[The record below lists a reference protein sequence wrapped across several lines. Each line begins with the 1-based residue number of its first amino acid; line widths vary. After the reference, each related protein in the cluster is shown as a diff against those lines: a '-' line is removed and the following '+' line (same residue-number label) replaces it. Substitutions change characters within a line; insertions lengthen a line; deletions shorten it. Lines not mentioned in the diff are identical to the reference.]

1 MADTIRVTQ
10 AGATVAA
17 EVTTPPLHVT
27 QAGATVAAEVTTP
40 PLHVTQAGA
49 TVAAEIAAPPSHIS
63 QAGATVVVVPLEG
76 VFSAFGGGALAVSVE
91 GLCGKQENTLY
102 IRQAY
107 GLGPFSW
114 AGKSAAIARVVRDTG
129 KLIPTLTAGHGSP
142 RISGAISGAP
152 GGVASTVTLTESSI
166 RSTGN
171 SLLSCLWDLDR
182 RACFDAAHWDGWKT
196 ILRLAH
202 GRATTITYAA
212 AGTGDKPEVA
222 LASVS
227 WSATDTC
234 EIRRV
239 TLSIHVI
246 GG

>member
-17 EVTTPPLHVT
+17 EVATSPLYVT
-27 QAGATVAAEVTTP
+27 QAGVTVAAEVM
-40 PLHVTQAGA
+40 
-49 TVAAEIAAPPSHIS
+49 APPSHVS

-76 VFSAFGGGALAVSVE
+76 TFSAFGGGALAVSVE

-114 AGKSAAIARVVRDTG
+114 AGKSAAIARVVRDAG

-142 RISGAISGAP
+142 RISGAISGVP
-152 GGVASTVTLTESSI
+152 GGVTSTVTLTENSI
-166 RSTGN
+166 KSVGN
-171 SLLSCLWDLDR
+171 SLLSYLWDLDR
-182 RACFDAAHWDGWKT
+182 RACFDAARWDGWKA
-196 ILRLAH
+196 ILRLVH
-202 GRATTITYAA
+202 GRATTIAYAA
-212 AGTGDKPEVA
+212 AGVSDKPEVA

-239 TLSIHVI
+239 TLSIRMT